1 MSKEKETNPTQVEEN
16 TKPAK
21 KDQKGNDTGF
31 FAKIGNWFKKV
42 FKAIGAMFSE
52 LKLVTWPKFP
62 TVVKQTGVVLAVDLF
77 FLVIVTGIHF
87 GLAGLL
93 NLLKS
98 ISA

>member
-1 MSKEKETNPTQVEEN
+1 MSKEKETRPTKVEDTGSSKN
-16 TKPAK
+16 GK
-21 KDQKGNDTGF
+21 KANEPGF

-42 FKAIGAMFSE
+42 FKAIGAMFAE

-62 TVVKQTGVVLAVDLF
+62 TVVKQTGVVLAVVLF
-77 FLVIVTGIHF
+77 FLVVVTGIHF

-98 ISA
+98 VSA